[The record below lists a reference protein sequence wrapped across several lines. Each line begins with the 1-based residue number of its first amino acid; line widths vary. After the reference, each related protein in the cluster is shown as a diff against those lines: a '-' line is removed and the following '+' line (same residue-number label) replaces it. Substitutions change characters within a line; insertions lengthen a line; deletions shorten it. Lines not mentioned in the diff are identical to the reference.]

1 MVVEVLDNLQLLL
14 IGDGVQTDVS
24 YVKSDIFVLVLGHP
38 QRKSHCEVTMWR
50 IGIAGVL
57 TVSLT

>member
-1 MVVEVLDNLQLLL
+1 MVVEVLENLQLPL
-14 IGDGVQTDVS
+14 IGDRVQTHVS
-24 YVKSDIFVLVLGHP
+24 NVKSDIFVPVLEHP
-38 QRKSHCEVTMWR
+38 QGKSHCEVAMWR